1 MCLGSGGMSGFG
13 VTPAELA
20 ALQASVGTAAAAAR
34 RSVDGLRS
42 TAAGV
47 VWHSP
52 AGHGFRLAWEEW
64 LGGATLV
71 VGALDELARLL
82 GAAGA
87 SYAGTDESVRAAVA
101 GVST

>member
-1 MCLGSGGMSGFG
+1 MSGFG

-20 ALQASVGTAAAAAR
+20 ALQASVASAAAAAR

-47 VWHSP
+47 DWHGA
-52 AGHGFRLAWEEW
+52 AGQSVRSAWEEW
-64 LGGATLV
+64 FAGAALA
-71 VGALDELARLL
+71 VGALDELARLV

-87 SYAGTDESVRAAVA
+87 SYTGTDESVRVAVA
-101 GVST
+101 GAAS